1 MGRRGEGHGERG
13 KGRTRGE
20 KKKGEMKASR
30 GGNVL
35 EQGHKVGPS
44 TFIFTVNIFI
54 SVFHVVAVKLQK
66 ENRIELKLYDVD
78 ILLLYTYNVR

>member
-1 MGRRGEGHGERG
+1 MKLSFMQHDTLNEKNMGSRERESTR
-13 KGRTRGE
+13 KERVSRTRGE
-20 KKKGEMKASR
+20 RKKGEMKASR

-54 SVFHVVAVKLQK
+54 SVFHVVAVKYRKKIRL
-66 ENRIELKLYDVD
+66 N
-78 ILLLYTYNVR
+78 